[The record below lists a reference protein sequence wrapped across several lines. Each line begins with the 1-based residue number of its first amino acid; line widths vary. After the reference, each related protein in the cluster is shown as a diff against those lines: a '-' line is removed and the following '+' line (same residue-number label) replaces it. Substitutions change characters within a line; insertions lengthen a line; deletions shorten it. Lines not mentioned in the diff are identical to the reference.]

1 VSCLPRPLFEHPV
14 VAGVGDV
21 DGSAALHRHTDWS
34 TFNWWV
40 ASMSDQVRVWERP
53 VGEMALERYLLP
65 TLIGHSRMGKVIAA
79 AAATIALAPFSV
91 LATTPGAAQA
101 APWAPCAGV
110 WADSITCQN
119 CLLPV
124 AQYRMSTPRVCY
136 EAVSHPAAQT
146 PPSRVPVQTP
156 AAPPEPAP
164 TVTPVQTPQVVPPSL
179 QHSSTIPVVAAQE
192 DPTRPWWRFAL
203 HYGVLV
209 IAVCLVA
216 WMIHRFAKMWS
227 APMTTSALGPPR
239 RGFGWGGFGGVPIG
253 RKRMVL
259 VEAGH
264 RCAIPTCRHPTTEIA
279 HIVPESEDHDDSFE
293 NLIAL
298 CPDCQ
303 TKKIDRH
310 AIRMYKRNLGILN
323 SRYSDF
329 ERRVFDQIAET
340 GRRSFTVEA
349 GLEIPLLHAV
359 NDGLLKRVELAPVAI
374 QRGEPTH
381 YHYEVTDEGLDFV
394 NRYVCGEDI
403 S

>member
-1 VSCLPRPLFEHPV
+1 
-14 VAGVGDV
+14 
-21 DGSAALHRHTDWS
+21 
-34 TFNWWV
+34 
-40 ASMSDQVRVWERP
+40 
-53 VGEMALERYLLP
+53 
-65 TLIGHSRMGKVIAA
+65 
-79 AAATIALAPFSV
+79 V
-91 LATTPGAAQA
+91 LATTPGVAHA
-101 APWAPCAGV
+101 APSVPCAGV
-110 WADSITCQN
+110 GADSIACRN

-124 AQYRMSTPRVCY
+124 AQYRISTPGVRY
-136 EAVSHPAAQT
+136 EAAAARPAQA

-156 AAPPEPAP
+156 EAPPDPAP
-164 TVTPVQTPQVVPPSL
+164 TTVTPVQPPQVVLPSPPPPR
-179 QHSSTIPVVAAQE
+179 TMAALE
-192 DPTRPWWRFAL
+192 EPARPWWRLGL

-209 IAVCLVA
+209 IGVCFVA
-216 WMIHRFAKMWS
+216 WMIHRFAKTWRADLTES
-227 APMTTSALGPPR
+227 TPWPTR
-239 RGFGWGGFGGVPIG
+239 RGFGRGGFGGVPLA

-264 RCAIPTCRHPTTEIA
+264 RCAIPTCRHRTTEVA
-279 HIVPESEDHDDSFE
+279 HIVPESQGHDDTFE

-303 TKKIDRH
+303 KKEIDRQS
-310 AIRMYKRNLGILN
+310 IRMYKRNLEVLN

-340 GRRSFTVEA
+340 DRRSFIVEA

-381 YHYEVTDEGLDFV
+381 YQYEVTDEGLDFV